1 MLMNMKDL
9 LAVAH
14 KNHFAVPAFNISSN
28 MLLTGVMQA
37 SEEKS
42 SPVILAIHPD
52 ELAFVRPSFIKA
64 AIEEAINS
72 SIPVCIH
79 LDHGSS
85 LGQIMEAIKCGFTSV
100 MMDASTLPLEQ
111 NIATC
116 KKVVELAH
124 AVNVSVEGELGTI
137 GTTGPEAEAGTEEI
151 IYVNPDDV
159 VTFVEG
165 TGVDT
170 LAVAVGT
177 MHGIYPKDKKPELRL
192 DLLKEI
198 TSRVDIP
205 LVLHGGSANPDEEI
219 ARAVKLGINKIN
231 ISSDIK
237 DAFYRKCREVLA
249 NPTLR
254 EPNSI
259 YPACI
264 EAMKKVA
271 HHKIDLFDAA
281 GKAALY
287 QYTRQPHMG
296 VQPEFA
302 LK

>member
-1 MLMNMKDL
+1 MLMNMKEL

-14 KNHFAVPAFNISSN
+14 TNYFAVPAFNISSN
-28 MLLTGVMQA
+28 MLLNGVIEA

-42 SPVILAIHPD
+42 SPLILAIHPD
-52 ELAFVRPSFIKA
+52 ELAFVRPSFVKA
-64 AIEEAINS
+64 AIEEAIKAT
-72 SIPVCIH
+72 IPVCIH

-85 LGQIMEAIKCGFTSV
+85 LGQIMEAIRCGFTSV
-100 MMDASTLPLEQ
+100 MIDASLLPLEQ
-111 NIATC
+111 NIAIC

-124 AVNVSVEGELGTI
+124 SVNVSVEGELGTI

-159 VTFVEG
+159 VTFVEA

-170 LAVAVGT
+170 LAVAIGT
-177 MHGIYPKDKKPELRL
+177 AHGIYPKDKKPELKL
-192 DLLKEI
+192 NLLKEI

-205 LVLHGGSANPDEEI
+205 LVLHGGSANPDHEI
-219 ARAVKLGINKIN
+219 ATAVKLGINKIN
-231 ISSDIK
+231 ISADIK
-237 DAFYRKCREVLA
+237 DAFYRKCREVLSD
-249 NPTLR
+249 PVLR

-259 YPACI
+259 YPPCI

-271 HHKIDLFDAA
+271 RYKIDLFNAA

-287 QYTRQPHMG
+287 
-296 VQPEFA
+296 
-302 LK
+302 

>member
-14 KNHFAVPAFNISSN
+14 KHHFAVPAFNTSSN
-28 MLLTGVMQA
+28 MLLNGVIEA

-42 SPVILAIHPD
+42 SPLIIAIHPD
-52 ELAFVRPSFIKA
+52 ELSFVRTSFVKAVLDEAIKA
-64 AIEEAINS
+64 T
-72 SIPVCIH
+72 IPVCVH

-85 LGQIMEAIKCGFTSV
+85 LKQIMTAIQSGFTSV
-100 MMDASTLPLEQ
+100 MIDASTLPLEQ
-111 NIATC
+111 NIAIS
-116 KKVVELAH
+116 KQAVEIAH
-124 AVNVSVEGELGTI
+124 SVNVSVEGELGTI

-170 LAVAVGT
+170 LAVAIGT
-177 MHGIYPKDKKPELRL
+177 AHGIYPKDKKPELKL
-192 DLLKEI
+192 ELLKEI
-198 TSRVDIP
+198 TSKVDIP

-219 ARAVKLGINKIN
+219 AMAVKLGINKIN
-231 ISSDIK
+231 ISADMK
-237 DAFYRKCREVLA
+237 HAFYLKCREVLSD
-249 NPTLR
+249 PLIR

-259 YPACI
+259 YPPCI
-264 EAMKKVA
+264 EAMKKVVY
-271 HHKIDLFDAA
+271 HKIDLFDAT

-287 QYTRQPHMG
+287 KCAH
-296 VQPEFA
+296 
-302 LK
+302 

>member
-14 KNHFAVPAFNISSN
+14 ANHFAVPAFNISNS
-28 MLLTGVMQA
+28 MLLRGVVDA
-37 SEEKS
+37 SEEAA
-42 SPVILAIHPD
+42 SPVIFAIHPD
-52 ELAFVRPSFIKA
+52 ELAFVRPPFIKA
-64 AIEEAINS
+64 AIEEAHKAS
-72 SIPVCIH
+72 VPVCIH

-85 LGQIMEAIKCGFTSV
+85 IKQIMEAIQYGFTSV
-100 MMDASTLPLEQ
+100 MIDASTQPLEQ
-111 NIATC
+111 NIATS
-116 KKVVELAH
+116 KQAVELAH

-137 GTTGPEAEAGTEEI
+137 GTADSEGEAGTEEI

-159 VTFVEG
+159 ETFVEA

-170 LAVAVGT
+170 LAVAIGT
-177 MHGIYPKDKKPELRL
+177 AHGIYPKDKKPELKL

-219 ARAVKLGINKIN
+219 AMAVKLGINKIN

-237 DAFYRKCREVLA
+237 SAFYQKAREVLSD
-249 NPTLR
+249 LR
-254 EPNSI
+254 LYEPLSI

-264 EAMKKVA
+264 DAMKKVA
-271 HHKIDLFDAA
+271 RHKIDLFDAT
-281 GKAALY
+281 GKAVLY
-287 QYTRQPHMG
+287 
-296 VQPEFA
+296 
-302 LK
+302 